1 MRGGVLTV
9 QGLLGRVHAS
19 GSSITICMLAVSPR
33 MVDSMA
39 VMKVTSSGH
48 LNPLFAS
55 TTKPAIAVASLEEK
69 KTKHYAFQHL
79 IHEKPS
85 TIPRCPGAP
94 LGTV

>member
-1 MRGGVLTV
+1 MREGVLTV
-9 QGLLGRVHAS
+9 QGLLGRVHVS
-19 GSSITICMLAVSPR
+19 GSSVTICMLAVSPR

-48 LNPLFAS
+48 SNPLFAS

-69 KTKHYAFQHL
+69 KRKDYAFQRL

-85 TIPRCPGAP
+85 TIPGCSGAP
-94 LGTV
+94 LETV